1 MALIPC
7 PAAGCQVTFRDDLD
21 ATVLLSL
28 IQIHERTAHPQDQ
41 PGPGVQN
48 TKAEKVRRP
57 LISSSGTNE
66 EWQYF
71 LTRWDEY
78 KLATR
83 LTGHD
88 IVLQL
93 LECADDSLRRDLIRA
108 YGSLA
113 NETEENALE
122 AIKTLAVKPENIL
135 VARAQL
141 HNMHQDRDESARSF
155 CARLRGQAGVCN
167 FTKSKTCTCNQ
178 DIQIDYSEEI
188 IRDALI
194 RGLSDEDIKLEI
206 LGQDRQNITLDETLK
221 MIEAKE
227 SGKRSAGM
235 LSNPSANAATS
246 NSKESSYATSSY
258 RKVNKSRYQP
268 PSKPINHNKNQLT
281 CSHCGRKGHGDGSS
295 HPERKKNCPAYNHQ
309 CTRCGFSHH
318 YEKVCRSSRQKNQNS
333 YMNDFNNAA
342 PHEEASGFI
351 QDYHF
356 DSICTTD
363 DSLF

>member
-28 IQIHERTAHPQDQ
+28 IQIHERTAHPTDQ
-41 PGPGVQN
+41 NNPGAHN

-57 LISSSGTNE
+57 MISSSGTTE

-71 LTRWDEY
+71 LTRWNEY

-83 LTGHD
+83 LAGHD

-167 FTKSKTCTCNQ
+167 FTKSKKCTCSQ

-194 RGLSDEDIKLEI
+194 RGISDEDIKLEI
-206 LGQDRQNITLDETLK
+206 LGQDQQNITLDETLK

-235 LSNPSANAATS
+235 LSNASTNSATS
-246 NSKESSYATSSY
+246 DSKESSNATSSY
-258 RKVNKSRYQP
+258 RKANNNRYKL
-268 PSKPINHNKNQLT
+268 PSKPINKNQLT
-281 CSHCGRKGHGDGSS
+281 CSHCGRKGHGDGKFQ
-295 HPERKKNCPAYNHQ
+295 PERKKSCPAYNHQ
-309 CTRCGFSHH
+309 CSKCGFSHH
-318 YEKVCRSSRQKNQNS
+318 FEQVCRSRQKNQNS
-333 YMNDFNNAA
+333 YMKDFNAN
-342 PHEEASGFI
+342 PHEETSGFI
-351 QDYHF
+351 QEDTF
-356 DSICTTD
+356 NSICNTD
-363 DSLF
+363 DSLL